1 LQHQEKSKVRRAL
14 ARHRRDVME
23 GRLKNKRIV
32 IAGGATGIGAET
44 ASRLTS
50 EGAKVMVGDVNEAGV
65 KATVQNLKSQGRTA
79 EACVFDLADEA
90 SCTRLIEACVGQYGG
105 IDGLLNVGANM
116 KTAQVEVVEDLLQ
129 MSAALWEST
138 FRVNLL
144 GFGFTAKAAIPH
156 MVKGGGG
163 SIVHTSSIAAFDGQP
178 RLPAYA
184 TSKVAIHAL
193 SRHIATR
200 WGKDNIRSNVV
211 APGYVL
217 TDNTLKSIKK
227 PELDQLLSALPLTR
241 MGKESDIAAAF
252 AFLVSDDSPW
262 ITGQVL
268 SVNGGQEFRD

>member
-1 LQHQEKSKVRRAL
+1 
-14 ARHRRDVME
+14 ME

-44 ASRLTS
+44 AARLTS
-50 EGAKVMVGDVNEAGV
+50 EGARVMVGDINEAGV
-65 KATVQNLKSQGRTA
+65 KATVQKLKDQGRTA

-90 SCTRLIEACVGQYGG
+90 SCTRLVEACVSQYGG
-105 IDGLLNVGANM
+105 IDGLLNVGADM
-116 KTAQVEVVEDLLQ
+116 KSAQVEVVEDLLQ
-129 MSAALWEST
+129 MSTAIWEST
-138 FRVNLL
+138 FRINVF
-144 GFGFTAKAAIPH
+144 GFGYTSKAAIPH

-163 SIVHTSSIAAFDGQP
+163 SIVHTSSIAAFDGQA

-184 TSKVAIHAL
+184 SSKVAIHGL

-200 WGKDNIRSNVV
+200 WGKDNVRSNVV

-217 TDNTLKSIKK
+217 TDNTLISIKP
-227 PELDQLLSALPLTR
+227 PELAQLLGALPLTR
-241 MGKESDIAAAF
+241 MGKESDIAAAL